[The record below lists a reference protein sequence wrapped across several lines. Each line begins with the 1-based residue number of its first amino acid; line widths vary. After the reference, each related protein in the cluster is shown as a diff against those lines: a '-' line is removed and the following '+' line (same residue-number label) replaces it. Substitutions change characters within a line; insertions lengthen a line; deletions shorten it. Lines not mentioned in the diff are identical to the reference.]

1 MPSSN
6 HAHGQSKLLKL
17 SDRTYADRFE
27 AISELRIVI
36 EGKKKIPDLLSCKDF
51 NFRSGHDEAK
61 VAEVPPG
68 VIEIL
73 SPRQILANLVAKSYP
88 Y

>member
-6 HAHGQSKLLKL
+6 HAYGQSKLLKL
-17 SDRTYADRFE
+17 LARKYADRFE

-36 EGKKKIPDLLSCKDF
+36 EGKKKVPDLLSYKDF
-51 NFRSGHDEAK
+51 NFRPGHDEAK
-61 VAEVPPG
+61 VVEVLPG

-73 SPRQILANLVAKSYP
+73 SPRQVLANLVAKFYP
-88 Y
+88 H